1 MSPKPEVLLTI
12 QELAAASGIRPERV
26 TNLVRL
32 GVVEAIAADTPMFR
46 VATVTR
52 LRRMLRLQSDLGV
65 NLVGAAIILDLVDR
79 LEQVQLEPAPQ
90 RRSPY

>member
-1 MSPKPEVLLTI
+1 MPSEPEVLLTI

-26 TNLVRL
+26 TNLVQL
-32 GVVEAIAADTPMFR
+32 GVVDAIAADTPMFR
-46 VATVTR
+46 VAAVTR

-79 LEQVQLEPAPQ
+79 LEQVQRELAPL
-90 RRSPY
+90 RRSPS

>member
-1 MSPKPEVLLTI
+1 MPSEPEVLLTI

-26 TNLVRL
+26 TNLVHL
-32 GVVEAIAADTPMFR
+32 GVVDAIAADTPMFR
-46 VATVTR
+46 VGTVTR

-79 LEQVQLEPAPQ
+79 LEQVQLELAPQ

>member
-1 MSPKPEVLLTI
+1 MASEPEVLLSI

-26 TNLVRL
+26 THLVHL
-32 GVVEAIAADTPMFR
+32 GVVDAIAADPPMFR

-52 LRRMLRLQSDLGV
+52 LRRMLRLRRDLGV

-79 LEQVQLEPAPQ
+79 LEQIQLELAPFND
-90 RRSPY
+90 